1 MYHITKYPTFQPLVK
16 PGKYLPPVKTFNVL
30 IRSQSYVVGLF
41 LIAPLGDLV
50 RRRPLILILTT
61 TTLALSIGIAFN
73 SNFIAYQVLSILV
86 GIVNGVSQILVPF
99 TAELAAPERRG
110 SAISLLVSGMLLG
123 ILYARII
130 AGVIA
135 QYVSWR
141 VVYYVAAGL
150 QGANIL
156 VLYLTVPDCPVR
168 NVGLTYF
175 SVLRSTLKY
184 AVTEPTLIQASLVSM
199 VSMACFT
206 NFWVSTPSQGPYT
219 A

>member
-1 MYHITKYPTFQPLVK
+1 M
-16 PGKYLPPVKTFNVL
+16 PP
-30 IRSQSYVVGLF
+30 SYVVGLF
-41 LIAPLGDLV
+41 LIAPLGDLL

-61 TTLALSIGIAFN
+61 TTLALSVGIAFN
-73 SNFIAYQVLSILV
+73 SSFIAFQVLSILL
-86 GIVNGVSQILVPF
+86 GIVNGVSQILVPL
-99 TAELAAPERRG
+99 TAELAEPKRRA

-156 VLYLTVPDCPVR
+156 ALYLTVPDSPVR
-168 NVGLTYF
+168 DIPLTYF
-175 SVLRSTLKY
+175 GVLGSTLKY

-206 NFWVSTPSQGPYT
+206 NFWVSALSKHLSTT
-219 A
+219 C